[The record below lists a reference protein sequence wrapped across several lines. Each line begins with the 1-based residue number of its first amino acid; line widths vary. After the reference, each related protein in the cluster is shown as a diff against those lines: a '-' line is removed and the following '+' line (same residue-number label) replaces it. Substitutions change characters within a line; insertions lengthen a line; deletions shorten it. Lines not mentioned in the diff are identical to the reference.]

1 MVCCIMKEKFDLVIE
16 AGKKRKLYWR
26 DFINSREIL
35 FFLAW
40 RDLTVRYKQ
49 TVIGILWSLLQPTL
63 NLVIF
68 VFVFSKIA
76 RLPTASGSPYAIMVF
91 AGLLPWQFFANSVTQ
106 SSQSLINNAN
116 LVSKIYFPRMILPLS
131 SIAACLVD
139 FVISLFVFFFLMAF
153 YKFVPGIQVLL
164 MPLFLLQCML
174 LIIGIGFFVS
184 ALNVKYRDFRIL
196 VPFALQVGMYIS
208 SVGFSSHL
216 VPERFRFIYS
226 LNPMVGIIEGFRWCI
241 LGEPVYLPGMISSVV
256 VTLGVLYVGYMVF
269 KKIES
274 YMADYI

>member
-1 MVCCIMKEKFDLVIE
+1 MKEKFDLVIE

-26 DFINSREIL
+26 DFIQSREIL

-131 SIAACLVD
+131 SIAACMVD
-139 FVISLFVFFFLMAF
+139 FLISLFLFFVLMIF
-153 YKFVPGIQVLL
+153 YRVVPGIQILL
-164 MPLFLLQCML
+164 IPFFLFQCIL

-216 VPERFRFIYS
+216 VPERFRFWYS

-241 LGEPVYLPGMISSVV
+241 LGEPVYLTGMVSSIV
-256 VTLGVLYVGYMVF
+256 VTLVVLYTGYAVF

>member
-1 MVCCIMKEKFDLVIE
+1 MKEKFDLVIE